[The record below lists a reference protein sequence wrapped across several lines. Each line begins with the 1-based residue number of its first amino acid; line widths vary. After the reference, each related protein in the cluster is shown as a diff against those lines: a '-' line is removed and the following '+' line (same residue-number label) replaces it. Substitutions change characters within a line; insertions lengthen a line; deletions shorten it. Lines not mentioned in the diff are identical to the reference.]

1 MINISNIYKKYIGKK
16 GKASDNNE
24 PNAENAS
31 NNSSKTSKI
40 GVIDIIGGRILVKKS
55 VLSQIQ
61 LLIMIVIYSISMVAN
76 RYYIEQTS
84 IEIKDLQKEID
95 ELQIRKIQV
104 ECDYVNMIKISEMS
118 KRLES
123 KGIQQSTDR
132 PSKVIINKD

>member
-16 GKASDNNE
+16 GKASNNNE
-24 PNAENAS
+24 PNTENAS

-55 VLSQIQ
+55 VLSQIP
-61 LLIMIVIYSISMVAN
+61 LLIMIVVYSISMVAN

>member
-24 PNAENAS
+24 PNTENAS

-55 VLSQIQ
+55 VLSQIP

>member
-31 NNSSKTSKI
+31 NNSSKKSKI

-55 VLSQIQ
+55 VLSQIP

>member
-1 MINISNIYKKYIGKK
+1 MINISNIYIKYIGKK

-24 PNAENAS
+24 PNTENAS

-55 VLSQIQ
+55 VLSQIP

>member
-24 PNAENAS
+24 PNAENTS

-55 VLSQIQ
+55 VLSQIP

>member
-55 VLSQIQ
+55 VLSQIP